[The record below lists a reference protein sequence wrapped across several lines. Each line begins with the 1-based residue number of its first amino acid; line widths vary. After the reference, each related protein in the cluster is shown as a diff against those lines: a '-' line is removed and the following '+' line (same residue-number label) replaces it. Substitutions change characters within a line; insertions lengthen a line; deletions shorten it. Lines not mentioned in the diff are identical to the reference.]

1 MNNAQILLNNNFV
14 AVESAI
20 VNPFNA
26 KDISMEVGTI
36 VSNLAYYGYVPS
48 IELLEKISSLSK
60 VELSNFWKSFEKE
73 VKVITGDDKKM
84 DDFVVYKNFPSEVLN
99 KTESQYWIAQILMYW
114 GLPNEIFT

>member
-36 VSNLAYYGYVPS
+36 VSNLAYF
-48 IELLEKISSLSK
+48 LTKIR
-60 VELSNFWKSFEKE
+60 
-73 VKVITGDDKKM
+73 KK
-84 DDFVVYKNFPSEVLN
+84 
-99 KTESQYWIAQILMYW
+99 
-114 GLPNEIFT
+114 